1 MQKNN
6 DLTFKKILLIEK
18 IDAKTK
24 GILKLKIAV
33 NLAFNNLFNI

>member
-6 DLTFKKILLIEK
+6 DLTFKRILLIEK

-24 GILKLKIAV
+24 GILKLKIA
-33 NLAFNNLFNI
+33 LDLTFKNLFNI